1 MSKAIHITGR
11 AARHLKK
18 LLDSRSH
25 SPGEGLRLVPAPGG
39 QAGLVLGH
47 VREQDAV
54 VKADGVPLLLVE
66 AALLPVLKGATL
78 DYREEPEGRR
88 LTLKI

>member
-1 MSKAIHITGR
+1 
-11 AARHLKK
+11 
-18 LLDSRSH
+18 
-25 SPGEGLRLVPAPGG
+25 
-39 QAGLVLGH
+39 LGH
-47 VREQDAV
+47 VREQDVV

-66 AALLPVLKGATL
+66 AALIPVLKGATL